1 MRNYTHYGIEIA
13 IANRNTH
20 TEYKA
25 SLFVEGCNTTIAD
38 ILRFSNECKTIVKAL
53 HKALKSDCTI
63 HIEFSRFDYNSETDS
78 LCNMRTASGF
88 TSPKQLIDEEGVY
101 LYDKHHFS
109 EADYWLDSKADLLEA
124 FRDFAD
130 NSTYFHNDIYL

>member
-1 MRNYTHYGIEIA
+1 MRSYTHYGIEIA

-38 ILRFSNECKTIVKAL
+38 ILRFSDECKAIVKAL
-53 HKALKSDCTI
+53 RKALKSDCTI
-63 HIEFSRFDYNSETDS
+63 HIEFSRFDYNSETDN
-78 LCNMRTASGF
+78 LRNIRTASGF